1 MDKQT
6 LIVQNTLM
14 NPQHEALRKLS
25 YQIGYA
31 IDNYKSHGLKATQF
45 NNIVIGGLGGSGI
58 GGRIVKSLFASEMPI
73 PVETIADYT
82 LPAYVNEKS
91 LVILASYSGNTEET
105 LTMYE
110 EVKKRGS
117 KLFTLSTGGKLKELA
132 LADGHYFLQVES
144 GFQPRM
150 ALGFS
155 LTLLIQIF
163 AELIHRDVTAEL
175 KNLVELFAQTDTFE
189 KRADVIFQSL
199 GSKAKAKFVVLTDGP
214 MEPIGIR
221 FAQQV
226 QENAKHECF
235 QHTLPEMNHNVIES
249 YYGQLDTVFFCIDSM
264 SSERVSSRFEFLENL
279 LAVQN
284 NKVVHMDMDHFDI
297 QSVYELFYILDWVS
311 IFVAD
316 SRRVDSLNVPNISS
330 LKEFLD
336 QVH

>member
-1 MDKQT
+1 
-6 LIVQNTLM
+6 M
-14 NPQHEALRKLS
+14 NPQHEALRKFS

-31 IDNYKSHGLKATQF
+31 IAHYKNHGLKADQF

-58 GGRIVKSLFASEMPI
+58 GGRIVKSLFSTEMPI
-73 PVETIADYT
+73 PVESIADYS

-105 LTMYE
+105 LTMYA
-110 EVKKRGS
+110 EVQKRGS
-117 KLFTLSTGGKLKELA
+117 KVLILSTGGKLKELA
-132 LADGHYFLQVES
+132 LADGHYFLQVEG

-155 LTLLIQIF
+155 LTFLIEIF
-163 AELIHRDVTAEL
+163 AELIGRDVKHEL
-175 KNLVELFAQTDTFE
+175 EHLVETFTKTESFEQSAQEIFE
-189 KRADVIFQSL
+189 SIK
-199 GSKAKAKFVVLTDGP
+199 GKAKSKFVVLTDGP

-235 QHTLPEMNHNVIES
+235 QHSLPEMNHNVIES
-249 YYGQLDTVFFCIDSM
+249 YYGQLDTVFFCVDSLQN
-264 SSERVSSRFEFLENL
+264 ERVSSRFEFIGSL
-279 LAVQN
+279 LSVEN
-284 NKVVHMDMDHFDI
+284 NKVVNLNMDNFSI
-297 QSVYELFYILDWVS
+297 QSVYEVIYLLDWVS
-311 IFVAD
+311 IYVAD
-316 SRRVDSLNVPNISS
+316 HRRVDSLNVPNIAS